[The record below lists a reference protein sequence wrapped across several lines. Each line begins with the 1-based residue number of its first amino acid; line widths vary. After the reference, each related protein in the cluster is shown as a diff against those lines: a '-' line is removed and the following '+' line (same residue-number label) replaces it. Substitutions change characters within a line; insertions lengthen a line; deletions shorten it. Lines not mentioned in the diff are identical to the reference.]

1 MKIARFGMAA
11 FGFLAMLVFG
21 SAAQAQVLED
31 VTPIVGQWADKFPD
45 GTAMI
50 TVISP
55 SSVTF
60 YLINHEGVSNGPPTT
75 IDVTFKKYDVGTY
88 LATPTGPVG
97 EPMAF
102 KESSR
107 DTIFIQFEG
116 KEPRTLTRQRDMGMN
131 NPHGN

>member
-1 MKIARFGMAA
+1 MKIAKFGMAA
-11 FGFLAMLVFG
+11 VGFLMMLAFG
-21 SAAQAQVLED
+21 PAAQAQVLQD
-31 VTPIVGQWADKFPD
+31 VTPIVGQWADKFSD

-50 TVISP
+50 TIISP

-75 IDVTFKKYDVGTY
+75 IDVSFSKYDVGTY
-88 LATPTGPVG
+88 LATPTGPIG

-102 KESSR
+102 KESTR

-116 KEPRTLTRQRDMGMN
+116 KEPRTLTRQKNMGMG
-131 NPHGN
+131 PHGN